1 MWVCLQ
7 DFHTPKNGS
16 SETEYEDA
24 YSPDAC
30 FHRSIDGFRCA
41 VADGASES
49 AFSREWAQLLVK
61 NFARHQ
67 LDLRHLQDIWGKL
80 VKLRPLPW
88 YLEAKVDKGAHAAF
102 VGLSIRDG
110 EHHSWRAMAIGDSCL
125 FHVRDDQM
133 LLAAP
138 IDKSEVF
145 DNNPYLLSTR
155 CPTPISANAPHLKV
169 LSGTWESKD
178 AFYLATDALA
188 QWLLSEEEDG
198 RPPWTMLAALG
209 TDAEDQP
216 FGSLVKSLRE
226 EKKLHNDDT
235 TLLRVEVV

>member
-1 MWVCLQ
+1 MWICLQ

-49 AFSREWAQLLVK
+49 AFSREWAQLLVR
-61 NFARHQ
+61 NFSRRQ
-67 LDLRHLQDIWGKL
+67 LRLRYLQDIWEKL
-80 VKLRPLPW
+80 VNLRELPW
-88 YLEAKVDKGAHAAF
+88 YLEAKVKKGAHAAF

-110 EHHSWRAMAIGDSCL
+110 GHHSWRALTIGDSCL
-125 FHVRDDQM
+125 FHVRDNQL

-138 IDKSEVF
+138 IDKSDEF
-145 DNNPYLLSTR
+145 NNSPYLLSTK
-155 CPTPISANAPHLKV
+155 CPAPISANAPHLKV
-169 LSGTWESKD
+169 LDGTWESKD

-188 QWLLSEEEDG
+188 QWLLSEEEAG
-198 RPPWTMLAALG
+198 RPQWTMLAQLG
-209 TDAEDQP
+209 TKAEDQP
-216 FGSLVKSLRE
+216 FDSLVRSLRE

>member
-16 SETEYEDA
+16 SEAEYEDA

-30 FHRSIDGFRCA
+30 FHRGIDGFRCA

-49 AFSREWAQLLVK
+49 AFSREWAQLLVR
-61 NFARHQ
+61 NFARRR
-67 LDLRHLQDIWGKL
+67 LRLRHLQDIWEKL

-110 EHHSWRAMAIGDSCL
+110 EHQSWRALAIGDSCL
-125 FHVRDDQM
+125 FQVRDSQM

-138 IDKSEVF
+138 IDKAEEF
-145 DNNPYLLSTR
+145 NNSPHLLSTK
-155 CPTPISANAPHLKV
+155 CPAPISANAPHLVV
-169 LSGTWESKD
+169 LDGTGSRRTPSTWPPMPWPSGCCPKK
-178 AFYLATDALA
+178 
-188 QWLLSEEEDG
+188 
-198 RPPWTMLAALG
+198 RPAVRRGPCSPSWARMPRASPSTAW
-209 TDAEDQP
+209 
-216 FGSLVKSLRE
+216 S
-226 EKKLHNDDT
+226 
-235 TLLRVEVV
+235 